1 MDIFKSSRH
10 AKLTGDFGE
19 ALVLYWLSKY
29 GFECARV
36 DHTGIDLIARN
47 PHNDELMGIS
57 VKSRCRTSGKEENE
71 VRVPRQEFTKTS
83 AACAAF
89 GCQPYFALVVDAANT
104 IRCFLLTMEH
114 FQSLCPAGCT
124 YAALSMR
131 AKKLDMYRQDPLIR
145 VFEFHTKTVRWWNNG
160 SDTQAPSPGL
170 DAVQTKTGGE

>member
-29 GFECARV
+29 GFECAGV

-47 PHNDELMGIS
+47 PHDGELMGIS
-57 VKSRCRTSGKEENE
+57 VKSRCRTSGKEQNE
-71 VRVPRQEFTKTS
+71 VRIPRDEFVKTS

-89 GCQPYFALVVDAANT
+89 GCQPYFALVIDAADT
-104 IRCFLLTMEH
+104 IRCFLLAMEH
-114 FQSLCPAGCT
+114 LQSLCPAGCT

-131 AKKLDMYRQDPLIR
+131 DKRLDKYRQDPLIR
-145 VFEFHTKTVRWWNNG
+145 IFEFQSRTIRWWD
-160 SDTQAPSPGL
+160 S
-170 DAVQTKTGGE
+170 DAVNAPPITASA